1 MATSVDS
8 SEGMYIVPAF
18 SGLYAPYWRSD
29 ARGVMVG
36 LTRMINKNHICLA
49 VLESTAYQTYDVF
62 DAMAKDSGLRIKTL
76 RVDGG
81 MTKNAFLMQFQ
92 ANILNTDIV
101 IPMVTE
107 TTALGAC
114 FAAGLAVGYWK
125 SLEDIR
131 EKWMIGK
138 M

>member
-1 MATSVDS
+1 
-8 SEGMYIVPAF
+8 
-18 SGLYAPYWRSD
+18 
-29 ARGVMVG
+29 
-36 LTRMINKNHICLA
+36 
-49 VLESTAYQTYDVF
+49 
-62 DAMAKDSGLRIKTL
+62 
-76 RVDGG
+76 

-114 FAAGLAVGYWK
+114 FAAGLTVGYWK

-138 M
+138 MWA